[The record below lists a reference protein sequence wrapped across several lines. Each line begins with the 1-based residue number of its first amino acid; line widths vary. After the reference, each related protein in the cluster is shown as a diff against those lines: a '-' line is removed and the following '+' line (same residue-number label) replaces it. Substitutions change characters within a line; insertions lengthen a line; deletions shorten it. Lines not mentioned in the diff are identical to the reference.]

1 MAEYQKIAL
10 AGGCFWGTERYFQLL
25 KGVRDTTVGYANGPA
40 DHAPSYEEVKHGL
53 GHAETVMI
61 TYDPDEI
68 TLDELITQY
77 FTIIDPFAV
86 NQQGHDIGI
95 QYRTGIYYENDEQ
108 LAVIRK
114 AMAALEE
121 QLGRKTAIEVAP
133 LSCFFPAEEYHQ
145 DYLIKNPNGYC
156 HLSPDRF
163 DEARAYGRK

>member
-1 MAEYQKIAL
+1 M
-10 AGGCFWGTERYFQLL
+10 
-25 KGVRDTTVGYANGPA
+25 
-40 DHAPSYEEVKHGL
+40 
-53 GHAETVMI
+53 
-61 TYDPDEI
+61 
-68 TLDELITQY
+68 
-77 FTIIDPFAV
+77 
-86 NQQGHDIGI
+86 
-95 QYRTGIYYENDEQ
+95 
-108 LAVIRK
+108 IRK